1 MSFYNKY
8 RPAQF
13 SQVLG
18 QDQVVKILKSQAMT
32 GSYHHAYLFFGA
44 SGSGKTS
51 TARILAMAINCLNL
65 DGTGEPC
72 GECHSCRAIRNHS
85 HWDVI
90 EVDGA
95 RFRGIDDIKELTF
108 RAYLAPFNSN
118 KKIYI
123 IDEVHALTNDAFNCL
138 LRLIEEPPP
147 HLVVI
152 LCTTEFARIPETV
165 SSRCQLFPF
174 TKLTADDIT
183 RKLEFIAR
191 SEGITPDPRH
201 IQFIVESSG
210 GNMRSA
216 ENILEQVCQAKGG

>member
-1 MSFYNKY
+1 MSLYNKY

-13 SQVLG
+13 SQILG
-18 QDQVVKILKSQAMT
+18 QDQIINILKNQAKT
-32 GSYHHAYLFFGA
+32 GQYHHAYLFFGS
-44 SGSGKTS
+44 SGSGKTT
-51 TARILAMAINCLNL
+51 TARILAMTINCLNL

-72 GECHSCRAIRNHS
+72 GECYSCQAIKNHS

-95 RFRGIDDIKELTF
+95 RFRGIDDIKDLTF
-108 RAYLAPFNSN
+108 RAYLSPFNAN

-147 HLVVI
+147 HIVI
-152 LCTTEFARIPETV
+152 MLITTDFVKIPETV
-165 SSRCQLFPF
+165 SSRCELLPF
-174 TKLTADDIT
+174 KKLKPEDMVKKLTSICQTEGRELDHNY
-183 RKLEFIAR
+183 LEFVAQ
-191 SEGITPDPRH
+191 SCN
-201 IQFIVESSG
+201 

-216 ENILEQVCQAKGG
+216 ENMLEECLVLRR